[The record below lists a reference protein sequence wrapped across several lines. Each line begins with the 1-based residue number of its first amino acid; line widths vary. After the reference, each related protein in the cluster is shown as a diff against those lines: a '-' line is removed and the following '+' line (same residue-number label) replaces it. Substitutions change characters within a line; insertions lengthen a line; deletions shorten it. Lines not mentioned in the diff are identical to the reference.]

1 MARPNTYPKKTS
13 FPAGAGF
20 LGDSDAGVFF
30 MEANPLLALTSQ
42 NALGKI
48 VTEFVENSTTTVSGK
63 IYVYG
68 GKVYK
73 ALTAYNGVW
82 DATKF
87 ALFNFCDEAVK
98 MLGLASDI
106 GITDAN
112 NAVIGSLIYCGN
124 ISNVPVQNVNLLT
137 LGRSYSRGGYF
148 TQIAFK
154 VNSTDIYIR
163 GNSSDGSTWTSWKK
177 VLTED
182 DYNKVLD
189 VITLCCK
196 VVPLN
201 LNDTS
206 IWEVGGISAS
216 SGKNENNNSRLR
228 TKTSYEIFPTT
239 TYSIAY
245 QNGMTC
251 PSGFAMY
258 CYAADGS
265 FLGRVSTNN
274 SQPIAAFTQ
283 YPTTKYIRFGFTNLV
298 GGQTISAANLANI
311 AVFSGNLGVYNN
323 GNFDD
328 LKRIGCFKFNSALTL
343 NTTYI
348 PQLPRIHDNFIL
360 QFEVSGEIDDIYLG
374 MGYLK
379 TQGLWLEVTPT
390 KVYMKGGSGDT
401 QRAEYTHGLTLGTN
415 TIVKIWRNNYEND
428 LHFSVET
435 EKMDVYENTFTP
447 TGQFAG
453 QVFARNVAAT
463 EKNLS
468 LNGSYSIKRVTADV
482 WIVGDSYCGCHTHN
496 CWPYLLIQTG
506 AKSFFIE
513 EENGIGAADAWNDFI
528 LFASKNSTPKLLVW
542 AIGMNNSAD
551 SGGTPPST
559 WVTVTN
565 YVVDWCRT
573 KNVKLAFVTIP
584 TIPTKDNSAKNSYLR
599 SLASDNIVIVDA
611 AAAVEQEGTQTWKYY
626 GTANAFI
633 GSDEIHP
640 SEYGAKAI
648 LAEVLRKFPEIAVE

>member
-1 MARPNTYPKKTS
+1 MRI
-13 FPAGAGF
+13 
-20 LGDSDAGVFF
+20 
-30 MEANPLLALTSQ
+30 
-42 NALGKI
+42 NALGNTATSFASDDYIGIDGTTNGSRKMKND
-48 VTEFVENSTTTVSGK
+48 VLLQLATQNTLGKVVENFVENSTTTKAGFL
-63 IYVYG
+63 YAYG
-68 GKVYK
+68 GNTYK
-73 ALTAYNGVW
+73 AIEAYYGDW

-87 ALFNFCDEAVK
+87 SVIRVGNEAIK
-98 MLGLASDI
+98 MLGNATDI
-106 GITDAN
+106 GLTDAD
-112 NAVIGSLIYCGN
+112 NAPIGSIIFCSSVLNAPTTSI
-124 ISNVPVQNVNLLT
+124 NLLT
-137 LGRSYSRGGYF
+137 FGRSSNREYKE
-148 TQIAFK
+148 QIAFK
-154 VNSTDIYIR
+154 VNSTDMYIR
-163 GNSSDGSTWTSWKK
+163 GNNSDGTAWTSWKK

-189 VITLCCK
+189 VITICFN
-196 VVPLN
+196 VISLN

-206 IWEVGGISAS
+206 IWEVGGISSS
-216 SGKNENNNSRLR
+216 SGNNENNNSRLR
-228 TKTSYEIFPTT
+228 TKFSYEIFPTT
-239 TYSIAY
+239 NYSIAY

-251 PSGFAMY
+251 PSGFSMY

-265 FLGRVSTNN
+265 FLGRVTTNN

-323 GNFDD
+323 SNFEE

-343 NTTYI
+343 NTTYT

-360 QFEVSGEIDDIYLG
+360 QFEVSGDIDNIYLG

-401 QRAEYTHGLTLGTN
+401 QRSEYTHGLTLGTN

-468 LNGSYSIKRVTADV
+468 LIGSYSIKRVTADV
-482 WIVGDSYCGCHTHN
+482 WIVGDSYCGCHTLN
-496 CWPYLLIQTG
+496 CWPYHLIQTG
-506 AKSFFIE
+506 VKSFFIE
-513 EENGIGAADAWNDFI
+513 EENGLGASDALNDFI
-528 LFASKNSTPKLLVW
+528 LFSSKNSAPKLLVW

-551 SGGTPPST
+551 SGGVPPSV

-565 YVVDWCRT
+565 TIVEWCKKR
-573 KNVKLAFVTIP
+573 NVKLAFVTIP
-584 TIPTKDNSAKNSYLR
+584 TIPTKDNSAKNTYLR
-599 SLASDNIVIVDA
+599 SLASDNIIIVDA
-611 AAAVEQEGTQTWKYY
+611 AAAVEKEGTQTWKYY

-633 GSDEIHP
+633 GADEIHP

-648 LAEVLRKFPEIAVE
+648 FTEVLRKLPEIAVG